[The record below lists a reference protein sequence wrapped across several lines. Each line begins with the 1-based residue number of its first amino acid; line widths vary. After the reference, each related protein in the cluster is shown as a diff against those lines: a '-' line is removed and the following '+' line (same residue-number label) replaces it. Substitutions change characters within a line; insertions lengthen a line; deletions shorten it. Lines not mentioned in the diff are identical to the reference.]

1 MGYNK
6 SLDFLNMIKNGES
19 ALENNTFHKAEQL
32 HKTEHFDK
40 AEPIFKTL
48 QGSEIQDVHNKA
60 KAHAKQVNRKTANIL
75 AEPKSINF
83 AQKSIQSAASFF
95 AVIDTETNWN
105 DEVMSLGVAIADN
118 TTFKCLETRYYIF
131 EQEARIGGMYSSV
144 LYKCTNGTAL
154 FSEGTAQVTYSG
166 ESEKESKVNTA
177 APVTLSRK
185 RAMADLTDFLAS
197 YHITSIYAYNAKFDC
212 GHLPELKNYSWY
224 DIMRIAAYKQF
235 NKSIPDT
242 APCCKTGS
250 LKSNYGVEPITRMLT
265 GNSRYYEVHNAVAD
279 AVDELRIIELLNLPL
294 ASYDI
299 ARING

>member
-19 ALENNTFHKAEQL
+19 MLGKNDFP
-32 HKTEHFDK
+32 KTEPTK
-40 AEPIFKTL
+40 KTEPIFKPM
-48 QGSEIQDVHNKA
+48 QDSEIQGAQNIEKDHT
-60 KAHAKQVNRKTANIL
+60 KQLNHKGVTT
-75 AEPKSINF
+75 F
-83 AQKSIQSAASFF
+83 TQSTCF
-95 AVIDTETNWN
+95 AVIDTETNWH
-105 DEVMSLGVAIADN
+105 DQVMSLGVAIADN

-131 EQEARIGGMYSSV
+131 EQESRIGGMYSSV

-166 ESEKESKVNTA
+166 GSEKESKVNTA

-212 GHLPELKNYSWY
+212 SHLPELNDFAWY

-242 APCCKTGS
+242 APCCKTGR

-279 AVDELRIIELLNLPL
+279 AVDELRIVELLGLPI
-294 ASYDI
+294 ATYDI
-299 ARING
+299 ARINS